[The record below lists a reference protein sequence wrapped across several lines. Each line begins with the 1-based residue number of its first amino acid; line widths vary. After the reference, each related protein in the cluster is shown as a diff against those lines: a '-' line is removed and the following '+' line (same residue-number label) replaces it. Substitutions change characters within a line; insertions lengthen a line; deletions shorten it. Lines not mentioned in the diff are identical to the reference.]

1 MNCSDDFVGLS
12 KLSTALAIKGS
23 LKLFN
28 LVQFVES
35 GFILVG
41 FETQKGNISL
51 DFASLRVMKGII
63 VFINPLYDSETV
75 KSTLRLVIF
84 ILIITKSH
92 HYLGKIIR
100 ILILLK
106 IIEDFKRSLLRFDS
120 LIKILSFCIDFGHL

>member
-1 MNCSDDFVGLS
+1 MNCSDNFVGLS
-12 KLSTALAIKGS
+12 ELSTAFTIKGS
-23 LKLFN
+23 LKLFD

-35 GFILVG
+35 GFILVW
-41 FETQKGNISL
+41 FETQKWNISL
-51 DFASLRVMKGII
+51 DFASFRVMKGII
-63 VFINPLYDSETV
+63 VFVNPLYDSETV

-92 HYLGKIIR
+92 DYLGKVIR

-106 IIEDFKRSLLRFDS
+106 IIEDIKRSLLRLNS